1 MTLKRRI
8 FRRGSTTYYT
18 SSVFF
23 PKDTRR
29 DVFTLY
35 AYVRTADDFVDSV
48 PQRKK
53 EFLLF
58 KKDTLNA
65 INGKESGDVIVDD
78 FVELFNR
85 KKFRLAWL
93 LAFLDAMESDLGKV
107 RCKNLE
113 DTERYIYG
121 SAEVIGLFM
130 AKIMALDKKSYKYA
144 MLLGKSMQYI
154 NFIRDINEDISFDR
168 VYLPLNDAKS
178 FNLKTLSLDEINKNP
193 EGFEKFMHA
202 QLKRFYEF
210 DKKARFGFKYIP
222 KKYLTPILTA
232 QDMYFWTAKK
242 IESDPFIVLKKKV
255 KPRKCFIIWVMFKN
269 YFKIKNDKKS

>member
-1 MTLKRRI
+1 
-8 FRRGSTTYYT
+8 
-18 SSVFF
+18 VFF
-23 PKDTRR
+23 PKDARR

-35 AYVRTADDFVDSV
+35 AYVRVADDFVDSI

-65 INGKESGDVIVDD
+65 INGKKSGDVIVDD
-78 FVELFNR
+78 FVELFIR

-113 DTERYIYG
+113 DTESYIYG

-130 AKIMALDKKSYKYA
+130 AKIMNLDKKSYKYA

-154 NFIRDINEDISFDR
+154 NFIRDINEDIGFDR
-168 VYLPLNDAKS
+168 VYLPLNDAKR
-178 FNLKTLSLDEINKNP
+178 FGLKTLSLDEINKNP
-193 EGFEKFMHA
+193 EGFKKFVHE
-202 QLKRFYEF
+202 QLKRFYDF
-210 DKKARFGFKYIP
+210 DKKARLGFRYIP
-222 KKYLTPILTA
+222 KKLLVPILTA

-242 IESDPFIVLKKKV
+242 IEANPFIVLKKKV
-255 KPRKCFIIWVMFKN
+255 KPRKCFIIMTMLKN
-269 YFKIKNDKKS
+269 YFKVKSGKK